1 MAKNPLDK
9 TKGLYVPDPTEQKK
23 SKGILKKVLLIGAC
37 AIVVVG
43 IGLGS
48 FFGGRAYQKG
58 QDEPVKEGIIIDDP
72 TVGPIEKP
80 TPTPGGEVQGGVNV
94 DPVILTED
102 SQMMIASKI
111 YTDLRASIDHDI
123 TSLVVEGSRMVQEGD
138 EAYLQAYI
146 SVLEGEGE
154 EQKEVLYVVG
164 YADIADVKDIAS
176 AQVRKVK
183 AGTVA
188 DIQKYISIESYID
201 SEEKLAKA
209 KEYIEGRDSITGIED
224 LYVRISESNK
234 KGKYSATIDY
244 VAALAS
250 NELSLG
256 SMKKEGSEFKG
267 TYTELLEKAM
277 GLNEVTK
284 EAEITR

>member
-23 SKGILKKVLLIGAC
+23 SKGVLKKVLLISAV
-37 AIVVVG
+37 AAVVIG

-58 QDEPVKEGIIIDDP
+58 QDEPVGIIIEDP

-80 TPTPGGEVQGGVNV
+80 TPTPDGEDGDIIDI
-94 DPVILTED
+94 DPIILPED

-146 SVLEGEGE
+146 SILEGEGE

-256 SMKKEGSEFKG
+256 SMKKEGNEFKG
-267 TYTELLEKAM
+267 SYTELLEKAM

-284 EAEITR
+284 EVEMTR